1 MMTLFQSGI
10 HFIFNFVSTL
20 LSLGRVAVA
29 DWRQIGGRLAADCWV
44 CQTPLSDP
52 FDDQRKVTKLRL
64 FSISD
69 NGQ

>member
-1 MMTLFQSGI
+1 MTLFQSGI

-29 DWRQIGGRLAADCWV
+29 DLRQICGRLAADCLV
-44 CQTPLSDP
+44 CQNPLTDP
-52 FDDQRKVTKLRL
+52 IDEQIKFKKLRL